1 MQFSPIRYTF
11 ATLNNARPLTGQ
23 FYNVN
28 KYNKMKTIYAPIL
41 VPLGTRCELCKLF
54 DVSYA
59 TVRKALAGKVSTP
72 QHLEIRKQA
81 LELGGAIAETE
92 TANH

>member
-1 MQFSPIRYTF
+1 
-11 ATLNNARPLTGQ
+11 
-23 FYNVN
+23 
-28 KYNKMKTIYAPIL
+28 MKQNPYPHIL